1 MRLKEFIYKHTHR
14 IVKKKVT
21 TPNLDVGERWCPQW
35 WFIWWHYNWREIGYQ
50 FMIPISY
57 ESKEE
62 AEFMLD
68 KTIPWT
74 KKQKYWDMK
83 SKQKQ
88 KINELNRD
96 FR

>member
-1 MRLKEFIYKHTHR
+1 
-14 IVKKKVT
+14 
-21 TPNLDVGERWCPQW
+21 
-35 WFIWWHYNWREIGYQ
+35 
-50 FMIPISY
+50 MIPISY

-74 KKQKYWDMK
+74 TKQKYWEMK

>member
-1 MRLKEFIYKHTHR
+1 
-14 IVKKKVT
+14 
-21 TPNLDVGERWCPQW
+21 
-35 WFIWWHYNWREIGYQ
+35 
-50 FMIPISY
+50 MIPISY

-68 KTIPWT
+68 KTIPRT
-74 KKQKYWDMK
+74 TKQKYWEMK